1 MMVTLFNG
9 EGYQLR
15 GGIRLG
21 RTNKFRASE
30 IGYEIR
36 SSDPANI
43 LQLRGRFTGLSVSR
57 IGVDWDTGLTLSAG
71 DPLVNEI
78 AIAGVA
84 NGFVSS
90 GPKDDEIIRKFIED
104 NRPWSIKFSFT
115 LGTNV
120 ISRTVPFNLP
130 TPEIQTFWEKG
141 GPRWFVHGSPIGS
154 YTVRYSTNSTLPW
167 GQWKDFD
174 FGRKITPNFLFPF
187 PPGDPVFLRALMIE
201 P

>member
-1 MMVTLFNG
+1 MWVYPTLNVTNAGWPAQRSAVLTIMKNGGESDQFKPLGGSELGKSWMVTLFNG

-90 GPKDDEIIRKFIED
+90 GPKDDEIIRKFILHSSCFMIL
-104 NRPWSIKFSFT
+104 SIF
-115 LGTNV
+115 
-120 ISRTVPFNLP
+120 R
-130 TPEIQTFWEKG
+130 
-141 GPRWFVHGSPIGS
+141 
-154 YTVRYSTNSTLPW
+154 
-167 GQWKDFD
+167 
-174 FGRKITPNFLFPF
+174 
-187 PPGDPVFLRALMIE
+187 
-201 P
+201 